1 MLTDEEIEEILAD
14 EDFDIGAVYDL
25 GNGDLGE
32 SFNLCSPEMSER
44 IRLAFEE
51 GINAAKRKHK
61 KAGAP
66 MVVSWDGKNVHIQP
80 NEMKVD

>member
-44 IRLAFEE
+44 IRLAF
-51 GINAAKRKHK
+51 
-61 KAGAP
+61 
-66 MVVSWDGKNVHIQP
+66 
-80 NEMKVD
+80 